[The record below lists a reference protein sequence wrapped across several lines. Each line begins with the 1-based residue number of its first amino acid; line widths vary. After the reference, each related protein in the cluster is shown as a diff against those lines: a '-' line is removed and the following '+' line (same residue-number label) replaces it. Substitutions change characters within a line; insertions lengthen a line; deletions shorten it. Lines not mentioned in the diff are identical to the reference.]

1 MKKIFLCG
9 IVAASVLFASCCNNS
24 NNRGGEMQSSS
35 LITDVD
41 TLAYVIGFDMGSQVK
56 SIDSTLNIYMIAC
69 GIRDYF
75 ENKGLI
81 SRDDIQK
88 FMQEYFAVR
97 VPAKNAKASK
107 KYLAQIE
114 KEKGVV
120 KTKSGL
126 LYKVIEKGLEDR
138 PTSLE
143 DTVVVHYKG
152 MDRNGKI
159 YESSYKSGLSL
170 RLPLN
175 RVIKGWSEGLQ
186 YVGKGGRIILY
197 VPAELAYGEKGVNGS
212 IEVEV
217 LKSKVPLIVPKNN
230 KNI

>member
-1 MKKIFLCG
+1 MKKILWCG
-9 IVAASVLFASCCNNS
+9 VVATLILFASCCNNS
-24 NNRGGEMQSSS
+24 NKGAGMPSSS
-35 LITDVD
+35 FKTDKD
-41 TLAYVIGFDMGSQVK
+41 TLAYAIGFDLGPQVK
-56 SIDSTLNIYMIAC
+56 SLDSTLNTYLIAC

-88 FMQEYFAVR
+88 FMQEYFTVR
-97 VPAKNAKASK
+97 VSAKNAKESK
-107 KYLAQIE
+107 KYLAKIE

-126 LYKVIEKGLEDR
+126 IYKVLESGLDDR
-138 PTSLE
+138 PTSIE
-143 DTVVVHYKG
+143 DTVIVHYKG

-186 YVGKGGRIILY
+186 YIGKGGRILLY
-197 VPAELAYGEKGVNGS
+197 VPAELAYGEKGVKDVIAPN
-212 IEVEV
+212 EV
-217 LKSKVPLIVPKNN
+217 LIYDVELIDVIHVK
-230 KNI
+230 K